1 MDSRKLQAQRIQTI
15 NASKVGQEGY
25 QAIVTKANI
34 ALIDTAIGADSKT
47 ILDNLDNCRRYIKGL
62 HGIQQ
67 RGLSLLLDQRLADLF
82 LRDGD
87 HTAANIL
94 LAQTFAAA
102 QFIDKEQALICLERL
117 ADLSTGLGSIETT
130 LGWSVLFLG
139 MALNARD
146 KLKTMSAFR
155 CLAQNFAALGKD
167 ETALNM
173 FTIALDGFSF
183 MDIHRWRADCMVH
196 IADICERQG
205 EVVKSVR
212 LWKAARP
219 LFERSSQA
227 KDMTRIN
234 VKLAAVELQLSRLA
248 NSQQTEGELVKVA
261 PGSGY

>member
-1 MDSRKLQAQRIQTI
+1 
-15 NASKVGQEGY
+15 
-25 QAIVTKANI
+25 
-34 ALIDTAIGADSKT
+34 
-47 ILDNLDNCRRYIKGL
+47 
-62 HGIQQ
+62 
-67 RGLSLLLDQRLADLF
+67 
-82 LRDGD
+82 
-87 HTAANIL
+87 
-94 LAQTFAAA
+94 
-102 QFIDKEQALICLERL
+102 
-117 ADLSTGLGSIETT
+117 
-130 LGWSVLFLG
+130 
-139 MALNARD
+139 
-146 KLKTMSAFR
+146 MSAFR
-155 CLAQNFAALGKD
+155 CLAQIFAALGED

-196 IADICERQG
+196 IADIFERRLDSSLYMRAG

-261 PGSGY
+261 PGSGD

>member
-1 MDSRKLQAQRIQTI
+1 LAFANYQSVQIFCQHVTEFLASSNKDWDAEIYLLKTEYMDSRKLQAQRIQTI

-117 ADLSTGLGSIETT
+117 ADLSTGMGSIETT
-130 LGWSVLFLG
+130 LG
-139 MALNARD
+139 
-146 KLKTMSAFR
+146 
-155 CLAQNFAALGKD
+155 C
-167 ETALNM
+167 
-173 FTIALDGFSF
+173 F

-196 IADICERQG
+196 IADIFEHQG

-219 LFERSSQA
+219 LFEKSSQA

-261 PGSGY
+261 PGSGD